1 MMISLSDAQL
11 KVVMAAASQVPIENH
26 VFAADRAAL
35 QRRGRRFDDGEIA
48 KAVQQ
53 ALTGLIQQPAA

>member
-1 MMISLSDAQL
+1 MMISLSDPQV

-35 QRRGRRFDDGEIA
+35 Q
-48 KAVQQ
+48 
-53 ALTGLIQQPAA
+53 QPAA